1 MYNDQDKEHL
11 WVKAKTVY
19 KFIERCK
26 DLKYILKSKI
36 VFKRYQL
43 CITIIKSYF
52 ANNNC
57 ENANRRDYLVINF
70 NNMLPG

>member
-1 MYNDQDKEHL
+1 MYNDQNKEHL
-11 WVKAKTVY
+11 WVKAKTIY

-36 VFKRYQL
+36 VFKRYQF
-43 CITIIKSYF
+43 CITILQSKFIMLIII
-52 ANNNC
+52 ANG
-57 ENANRRDYLVINF
+57 RGYLLFNF